1 MQMPCSGSAACC
13 CVLFLFHPDMIHWD
27 SPGVWIFPFRPF
39 FFFLH
44 LFVLNLQL
52 LRSMPRGILPAEF
65 WLNTPELNISV
76 YNVITFYDRDE
87 FEVGV
92 DQLPLWLPER
102 TEGRFGLFG
111 CINSLSFLEIHT
123 MPKFSGSESDPPCL

>member
-1 MQMPCSGSAACC
+1 
-13 CVLFLFHPDMIHWD
+13 
-27 SPGVWIFPFRPF
+27 
-39 FFFLH
+39 
-44 LFVLNLQL
+44 
-52 LRSMPRGILPAEF
+52 MPREILPAEF

-87 FEVGV
+87 FGVGV

-111 CINSLSFLEIHT
+111 YINSLSFLEIHT